1 MLAIGVNLR
10 EEVPIFVDGEPL
22 SLDVADV
29 QPQPVQK
36 VERVRL
42 NSLLHLGFRPER
54 KPSLHSKGF

>member
-29 QPQPVQK
+29 Q
-36 VERVRL
+36 L
-42 NSLLHLGFRPER
+42 
-54 KPSLHSKGF
+54 